1 MCEKILVLQLIY
13 GNKVNLYGMDFNINE
28 NIGEEMEGVGGNVL
42 IDIGTAAAGVQL
54 FHTRLLAA
62 WIRQEVIN
70 G

>member
-54 FHTRLLAA
+54 FLTRLLAA
-62 WIRQEVIN
+62 
-70 G
+70 

>member
-28 NIGEEMEGVGGNVL
+28 NIGKEREGVGGNVL

-54 FHTRLLAA
+54 FLTRLLAA
-62 WIRQEVIN
+62 
-70 G
+70 

>member
-42 IDIGTAAAGVQL
+42 IDIGTPAAGVQL
-54 FHTRLLAA
+54 FLTRLLAA
-62 WIRQEVIN
+62 
-70 G
+70 

>member
-28 NIGEEMEGVGGNVL
+28 NIGEGREGVGGNVL

-54 FHTRLLAA
+54 FLTRLLAA

>member
-28 NIGEEMEGVGGNVL
+28 NIGEGREGVGGNVL
-42 IDIGTAAAGVQL
+42 IDIGTATAGVQL
-54 FHTRLLAA
+54 FLTRLLAA

>member
-28 NIGEEMEGVGGNVL
+28 NIGEGREGVGGNVL

-54 FHTRLLAA
+54 FLTRLLA
-62 WIRQEVIN
+62 V
-70 G
+70 

>member
-28 NIGEEMEGVGGNVL
+28 NIGEGREGVGGNVL

-54 FHTRLLAA
+54 FLTRLLAA
-62 WIRQEVIN
+62 
-70 G
+70 